1 MLQTIRYHQEQLL
14 AAIEDQIDVING
26 FLQVLEQSDTG
37 TNPDIVSWINSLNIE
52 RDILRENLQELTGI
66 VNELGEA
73 EELEQTLADLEL
85 STEQIT
91 LLEQLVGTEL
101 SPATSIDDVL
111 QLNNQ

>member
-1 MLQTIRYHQEQLL
+1 MLDQLSLATNDQIPPEQLL

-52 RDILRENLQELTGI
+52 RDILRENLQELSRQAH
-66 VNELGEA
+66 ELGEA

-85 STEQIT
+85 SPQNKS
-91 LLEQLVGTEL
+91 LY
-101 SPATSIDDVL
+101 
-111 QLNNQ
+111 